1 MNSKENLRSR
11 FLQLM
16 TEKVKS
22 ALLPLMVDNNEAT
35 SSILADPYGKLSH
48 ITLDIIMSALTPHM
62 LQHLKQDINAW
73 VNEEL
78 SPPCS
83 WDRHYAWQQKMRIF
97 NSLSLKFREPKQRPF
112 PLESD
117 KKQPDPTGP

>member
-48 ITLDIIMSALTPHM
+48 KTLDIIMSALTPRM

-78 SPPCS
+78 SPPVHGTDIMHGS
-83 WDRHYAWQQKMRIF
+83 KNEDFQFIITKVQRTETASLPSGIRQK
-97 NSLSLKFREPKQRPF
+97 
-112 PLESD
+112 
-117 KKQPDPTGP
+117 TT

>member
-48 ITLDIIMSALTPHM
+48 KTLDIIMSALTPHM

-83 WDRHYAWQQKMRIF
+83 WDRHYAWQQKNEDFQFIITKVQRTETA
-97 NSLSLKFREPKQRPF
+97 SLPSGIRQK
-112 PLESD
+112 
-117 KKQPDPTGP
+117 TT

>member
-48 ITLDIIMSALTPHM
+48 KTLDIIMSALTPRM

-78 SPPCS
+78 SPPPVHGTDIMHGS
-83 WDRHYAWQQKMRIF
+83 
-97 NSLSLKFREPKQRPF
+97 
-112 PLESD
+112 
-117 KKQPDPTGP
+117 KK

>member
-48 ITLDIIMSALTPHM
+48 KTLDII
-62 LQHLKQDINAW
+62 
-73 VNEEL
+73 
-78 SPPCS
+78 
-83 WDRHYAWQQKMRIF
+83 
-97 NSLSLKFREPKQRPF
+97 
-112 PLESD
+112 
-117 KKQPDPTGP
+117 